1 MTAAEIVDELRSLGT
16 DAYKKILFNHGIRE
30 PVYGVKIEELK
41 KIQKRIKKDYEL
53 ALDLYETGVYD
64 AQYLA
69 GLIADEAKM
78 TKKDLKRWLAK
89 ANCDALY
96 GSTVPWI
103 AAESKHGWD
112 LAMEWI
118 DSKKEDVA
126 GAGWATLTSLVSIKD
141 DAELDLA
148 ALKRLLARVEKTIH
162 DAPNH
167 VRYSM
172 NSFVIA
178 VGCYVQS
185 LTDLAMKTA
194 KKIGEVSVDMGN
206 TACKVPF
213 APEYIQKV
221 QKRGTIGKKRKMARC

>member
-1 MTAAEIVDELRSLGT
+1 MTAAEIVNELRSLGT

-41 KIQKRIKKDYEL
+41 KIQKRIKKDYQL

-69 GLIADEAKM
+69 GLIADEAKI

-103 AAESKHGWD
+103 AAESKHGWE

-141 DAELDLA
+141 DAELDLV

-185 LTDLAMKTA
+185 LTDLATKTA
-194 KKIGEVSVDMGN
+194 RKIGQVSVDMGN

-221 QKRGTIGKKRKMARC
+221 QKRGTIGKKRKTARC